1 MVDYNP
7 KDWFRFITAYNRA
20 DTLRQLSLALF
31 AIGFYSFLI
40 AFLII
45 HVFKLNDTSPL
56 RHITVMHTLLGFVI
70 SMLLV
75 FRTNSAYDRWWEG
88 RRLWGSLVNNTRN
101 MALKVNQLLGDDQA
115 EHRQFFQT
123 MIPNFAFALK
133 NHLRERPL
141 PQEFADSTTFRFTD
155 LHPTDHIPNQ
165 IASAIFGRVATLQ
178 RQGVLLPEHM
188 LVLNPELLSLMD
200 ICGACERIKNTPI
213 PFSYS
218 TFIKK
223 FVFMFCVTLPFG
235 YAFTLDYLV
244 IPLVMFVF
252 YVLASLEI
260 IAEEIENPF
269 GDDAN
274 DLPLETICENIKK
287 TVTQAFNQRYSFG
300 SLPKQTA

>member
-20 DTLRQLSLALF
+20 DTLRQLSLALI

-40 AFLII
+40 AFLIL
-45 HVFKLNDTSPL
+45 HVFKFEDNAPL

-88 RRLWGSLVNNTRN
+88 RRLWGSLVNNSRN
-101 MALKVNQLLGDDQA
+101 MAIKVNQLLDDGQE
-115 EHRQFFQT
+115 EHRQFFQA

-133 NHLRERPL
+133 NHLRERPN
-141 PQEFADSTTFRFTD
+141 PDEFRDSPTFHFTD
-155 LHPTDHIPNQ
+155 LRPADHIPNQ
-165 IASAIFGRVATLQ
+165 IASAIFGRVAALQ
-178 RQGVLLPEHM
+178 RQGILLPEHM

-235 YAFTLDYLV
+235 YAFSLDYLV
-244 IPLVMFVF
+244 IPVVMFVF

-274 DLPLETICENIKK
+274 DLPLETICGNIKK
-287 TVTQAFNQRYSFG
+287 TVVQSFDQQYEFG
-300 SLPKQTA
+300 SVTN

>member
-20 DTLRQLSLALF
+20 DTLRQLSLALL

-40 AFLII
+40 VFLIL

-88 RRLWGSLVNNTRN
+88 RRLWGSLVNNSRN
-101 MALKVNQLLGDDQA
+101 MALKVNQLLNDNHVEQ
-115 EHRQFFQT
+115 RQFFQA
-123 MIPNFAFALK
+123 MIPNFAFAMK
-133 NHLRERPL
+133 NHLRERSL
-141 PQEFADSTTFRFTD
+141 PQEFMDSDTFRFAD
-155 LHPTDHIPNQ
+155 LYPDNHIPNQ
-165 IASAIFGRVATLQ
+165 IASAIFGRVAALQ
-178 RQGVLLPEHM
+178 RQGILLPEHL
-188 LVLNPELLSLMD
+188 LVLNPELLSLME

-235 YAFTLDYLV
+235 YAFTLGFLA
-244 IPLVMFVF
+244 IPVVMFVF

-269 GDDAN
+269 GEDAN
-274 DLPLETICENIKK
+274 DLPLENICTTIKK
-287 TVTQAFNQRYSFG
+287 TVVQAFDQQYMFG
-300 SLPKQTA
+300 SLPT